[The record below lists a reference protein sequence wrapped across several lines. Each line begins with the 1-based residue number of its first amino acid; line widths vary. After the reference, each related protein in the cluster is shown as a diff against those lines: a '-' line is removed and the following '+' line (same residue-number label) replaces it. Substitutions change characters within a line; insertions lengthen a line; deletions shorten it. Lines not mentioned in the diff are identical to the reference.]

1 MVDGQHGEWRMRN
14 VGRLLLCSTDAFV
27 ADKFRDM
34 RVDGFGGVSQ
44 NHLALIQNIDFDG
57 TTLTLAA
64 ARARMTKQS
73 MLAIAHRA
81 ELLGFVERRPDP
93 RDRRAKVIGFTD
105 MGLQMME
112 RLKAGIA
119 HAERHMAAVIG
130 TDAMARL
137 RRKLTDYVR
146 LSDDAASGPLMEGA
160 EVAWRTHNMG
170 RLLSSAFKAFTLDVQ
185 RTLHGG
191 GFPDV
196 SEVHMTLFRNLDI
209 EGTRPSDLA
218 MRARMTKQAMTD
230 LVRRTA
236 LLGLV
241 ERRTDPADGRAQII
255 VLAPRGERL
264 VKQTRLGIERAELHM
279 AELVGTGFVVEIKR
293 MLPAYVAAVQS
304 PSYLAAEVAK
314 LKQAGALQRSS
325 RRDRAGGEAS
335 VDAELQGSTPRSL
348 QIIRAG

>member
-1 MVDGQHGEWRMRN
+1 MDEQHDEWRIRN

-34 RVDGFGGVSQ
+34 RGDGLRNVGQ

-57 TTLTLAA
+57 TRLTLAA

-81 ELLGFVERRPDP
+81 ELLGLVERRPDP
-93 RDRRAKVIGFTD
+93 RDGRAKVIGFTGK
-105 MGLQMME
+105 GLEMME
-112 RLKAGIA
+112 RLRAGIA
-119 HAERHMAAVIG
+119 RAERHMAAIIG
-130 TDAMARL
+130 RDVTAL
-137 RRKLTDYVR
+137 FRRKLTDYVS
-146 LSDDAASGPLMEGA
+146 LSDGAAPGFVMEGA
-160 EVAWRTHNMG
+160 DGAWRTHNMG

-185 RTLHGG
+185 RILHGS

-209 EGTRPSDLA
+209 GGTRPSDLA
-218 MRARMTKQAMTD
+218 TRARMTKQAMTD

-241 ERRTDPADGRAQII
+241 ERRTDPQDGRAQIV
-255 VLAPRGERL
+255 VLAPRG
-264 VKQTRLGIERAELHM
+264 KQLMEETRLAIERAELLM
-279 AELVGTGFVVEIKR
+279 AELVGTGFVAEIKR
-293 MLPAYVAAVQS
+293 RLPGYVAAVQS

-314 LKQAGALQRSS
+314 FVQAGAPQQSS
-325 RRDRAGGEAS
+325 RCRRAGGEAS
-335 VDAELQGSTPRSL
+335 GDTELRGSTPRSL